1 MKKILVF
8 LILILGISSTNAIAA
23 DLLWRITHNDQ
34 DSLVLGEVKKVDNN
48 MVDVKVEHVISGEKT
63 DSEIRV
69 DVNDYFVERINGLQ
83 EGDKILLSLDKEILN
98 YSVEWGIF
106 KVSTL
111 DYKDLKIL
119 SPTNS
124 DTPALEFYINS
135 NGVYNDFSF
144 PEEGIYVKDENGQR
158 FEIYPNNNALHLLNN
173 LEEKP
178 LNNEV
183 NKLTSQLAFIL
194 YLVVMMVIIT
204 LAFLYFKNSG
214 RKKHL
219 KLYKKE
225 NEKVK

>member
-8 LILILGISSTNAIAA
+8 LILILVISSTNAIAA

-48 MVDVKVEHVISGEKT
+48 MVDVKVEHVISGEKI

-83 EGDKILLSLDKEILN
+83 EGDKILLSLNKEVFN
-98 YSVEWGIF
+98 YSVKWGIF
-106 KVSTL
+106 KVSSL
-111 DYKDLKIL
+111 DYRDLQIL
-119 SPTNS
+119 SPINV
-124 DTPALEFYINS
+124 DTPALQFYINS
-135 NGVYNDFSF
+135 DGVYNDFSF
-144 PEEGIYVKDENGQR
+144 PEGEIYVKDQNGQR

-183 NKLTSQLAFIL
+183 NKLTSQTTFIL
-194 YLVVMMVIIT
+194 YLVVMLVIII
-204 LAFLYFKNSG
+204 LAFLYFRNWG
-214 RKKHL
+214 GKKHL
-219 KLYKKE
+219 KS
-225 NEKVK
+225 

>member
-1 MKKILVF
+1 MKKIIVF
-8 LILILGISSTNAIAA
+8 LILILSISFNAMAA

-34 DSLVLGEVKKVDNN
+34 DSLVLGEVEKVDNN
-48 MVDVKVEHVISGEKT
+48 LIDVKVEHVISGEKT

-69 DVNDYFVERINGLQ
+69 EVRDVFLEQINGLQ
-83 EGDKILLSLDKEILN
+83 VGDKILLSLDKEILN

-144 PEEGIYVKDENGQR
+144 SEGEIYVKDQNGQR
-158 FEIYPNNNALHLLNN
+158 LEIYPNNNALHLLKNV
-173 LEEKP
+173 EVKT
-178 LNNEV
+178 LNKEV
-183 NKLTSQLAFIL
+183 NKLTSQTVFYT
-194 YLVVMMVIIT
+194 YLIVMVVLIT
-204 LAFLYFKNSG
+204 LAFLYFRNSG

-225 NEKVK
+225 NEKS